1 MSDLLF
7 FDKKNN
13 KITSL
18 KSEEEILE
26 RIEFK
31 ISENR
36 TKKIIAFL
44 KEKTNEWFCL
54 RGTKQ
59 TKKSVEQNITMF
71 SMPMIFIYLP
81 QYYQRIFLK
90 LALLSSRKPGS
101 GFGYCELTLTEFYLI
116 LSDWDRAVFKEVF
129 KFLINCK
136 IIKVNNLGAIKIEA
150 PYSFGVFGFDLRTLK
165 MLETTYNKFHSRN
178 FKSKGAY
185 TFITDFEKI

>member
-13 KITSL
+13 KITPL

-26 RIEFK
+26 KIEFK

-44 KEKTNEWFCL
+44 KEKTTEWFTF
-54 RGTKQ
+54 RGINQ
-59 TKKSVEQNITMF
+59 TKKSIEQNIIIF

-81 QYYQRIFLK
+81 QYYHRIFLK

-116 LSDWDRAVFKEVF
+116 LSDWDKIVFKEVF
-129 KFLINCK
+129 KFLISNK
-136 IIKVNNLGAIKIEA
+136 IIKVTAIGAIKIES

-165 MLETTYNKFHSRN
+165 MIETTYNKFQTRN
-178 FKSKGAY
+178 FKSKGSY
-185 TFITDFEKI
+185 TFVTDFEKL